1 MASGFS
7 KRMNR
12 DKLTLDFKG
21 ITVIERVIKAVKA
34 SEVDHIIMVY
44 RNEELREIG
53 MRHGIRT
60 VYNSKA
66 ELGQSQSIKLG
77 VEASPIETRGLM
89 FFVGDQPFLNPVTI
103 NKLIQVFHVGKYP
116 IVVPKYNEKK
126 GNPVIF
132 SSALKN
138 ELLKVTGDEGGRTII
153 QRRYDEVKFVPFEH
167 SLVGRDIDTWDEYM
181 KWS

>member
-21 ITVIERVIKAVKA
+21 VSVIERVIKAVKV

-44 RNEELREIG
+44 RKEELREIG
-53 MRHGIRT
+53 MRQGITT
-60 VYNSKA
+60 VFNSKA
-66 ELGQSQSIKLG
+66 QLGQSQSIKLG
-77 VEASPIETRGLM
+77 IEASPIETRGFM
-89 FFVGDQPFLNPVTI
+89 FFVGDQPFLNPVII
-103 NKLIQVFHVGKYP
+103 NKLIQVFHVSKYP
-116 IVVPKYNEKK
+116 IIVPKYNGKR

-132 SSALKN
+132 SPILKN
-138 ELLKVTGDEGGRTII
+138 ELLEVNGDEGGRTII
-153 QRRYDEVKFVPFEH
+153 KRRYDEVKFVPFEH

-181 KWS
+181 KWR